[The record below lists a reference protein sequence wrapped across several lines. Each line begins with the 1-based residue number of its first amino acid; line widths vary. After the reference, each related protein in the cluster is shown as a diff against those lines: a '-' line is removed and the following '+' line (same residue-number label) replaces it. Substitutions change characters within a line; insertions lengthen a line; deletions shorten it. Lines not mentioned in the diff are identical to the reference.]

1 MKNLKTVFTLILALI
16 MTMSFATTAFAANIT
31 IDDGEVTGAEY
42 SAYKLL
48 NATEGENDNFAYTVN
63 PKYRAALQTATG
75 KTTDEEIVAYIATL
89 TAAEDI
95 RAFADE
101 IYELIKGETAEY
113 VTTTNA
119 FENIDQGYYLI
130 EESKVGSAEGYDKDT
145 VSLVMLDTAGLD
157 EIEITTKEELPT
169 SEKKVKD
176 KNDTTGDVTDWQDSA
191 DYDIGDAVPFKITFV
206 LPGDFGV
213 YESYFVGIHDIQAEG
228 LTYNNDLK
236 VSVGEANLTGAFT
249 YTAAPENCENGCTF
263 HIQCADIIAYAKANG
278 ITLKAGDAIVFEY
291 TSTLNENAVLGSTGN
306 PNEMTIEFSNNPYGD
321 GTSETPKD
329 RVIVFTYKVNVDKFD
344 ENNAPLTGAEFTLYK
359 EVTEGTEGAQT
370 GAAIKATFAENVKAG
385 DLDDAKF
392 YVIAATVETD
402 ADGDT
407 FGFKGVDDGTYVL
420 VETKIPDGYNAW
432 DAESFEIT
440 AEHDAE
446 SDDPKLTSLTGG
458 DLFTGDVST
467 GILDTD
473 IVNETGIELPS
484 TGGIG
489 TTIFYVV
496 GGLLAVAAIVLL
508 VTKKRMANGK

>member
-1 MKNLKTVFTLILALI
+1 MKNIKALFILVLALI
-16 MTMSFATTAFAANIT
+16 MTMSLATTAFAAKIT
-31 IDDGEVTGAEY
+31 IDDGDVTGAEY

-63 PKYRAALQTATG
+63 SKYRAALKTDTG
-75 KTTDEEIVAYIATL
+75 KTTDEQIVAYIATL

-119 FENIDQGYYLI
+119 FEDIDQGYYLI

-157 EIEITTKEELPT
+157 EIEIKAKEELPT

-213 YESYFVGIHDIQAEG
+213 YDSYFVGIHDIQAEG

-263 HIQCADIIAYAKANG
+263 HIECADIIAYAKANG
-278 ITLKAGDAIVFEY
+278 ITLEAGDAIV
-291 TSTLNENAVLGSTGN
+291 
-306 PNEMTIEFSNNPYGD
+306 
-321 GTSETPKD
+321 
-329 RVIVFTYKVNVDKFD
+329 
-344 ENNAPLTGAEFTLYK
+344 
-359 EVTEGTEGAQT
+359 
-370 GAAIKATFAENVKAG
+370 
-385 DLDDAKF
+385 
-392 YVIAATVETD
+392 
-402 ADGDT
+402 
-407 FGFKGVDDGTYVL
+407 
-420 VETKIPDGYNAW
+420 
-432 DAESFEIT
+432 
-440 AEHDAE
+440 
-446 SDDPKLTSLTGG
+446 
-458 DLFTGDVST
+458 
-467 GILDTD
+467 
-473 IVNETGIELPS
+473 
-484 TGGIG
+484 
-489 TTIFYVV
+489 
-496 GGLLAVAAIVLL
+496 
-508 VTKKRMANGK
+508 